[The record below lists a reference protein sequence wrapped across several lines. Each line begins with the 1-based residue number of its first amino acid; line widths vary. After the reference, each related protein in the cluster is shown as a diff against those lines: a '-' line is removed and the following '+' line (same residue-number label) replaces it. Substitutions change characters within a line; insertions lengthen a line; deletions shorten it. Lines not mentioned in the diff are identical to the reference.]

1 MSNEPNY
8 WKSLKELHDK
18 DAVSD
23 AKAHE
28 FMAGVTDDFQISE
41 LSAMSRK
48 QFLALLTASAAFAA
62 AGCSNYRDR
71 GEIVPYS
78 KKPEEVT
85 PGVPNYYASTCNG
98 CSQSCGI
105 LVKTR
110 EGRPIKIDGN
120 PDHPVNRGK
129 ICATGHASILN
140 LYDPFR
146 LRGPAF
152 GSASGKSGT
161 LTWKQA
167 DAEIAGHLENCVK
180 ATREIALVL
189 HSVQSPT
196 ASRVIAEFKAK
207 YPTTRVYVYDF
218 FNDAKRRHSWEVCYG
233 TCELPSVDWDKAKI
247 VLALESDF
255 LGNEGMTLEQI
266 RRFTD
271 GRDIIKTKD
280 FNRLYSVEGSMSL
293 TDRKSVV

>member
-8 WKSLKELHDK
+8 WKSLRELHDK
-18 DAVSD
+18 DSVSD

-28 FMAGVTDDFQISE
+28 FMAGVTDDFHISE
-41 LSAMSRK
+41 MSAMSRK

-120 PDHPVNRGK
+120 PDHPINKGK
-129 ICATGHASILN
+129 ICATGQANILN
-140 LYDPFR
+140 LYDPYR
-146 LRGPAF
+146 LRGPVV
-152 GSASGKSGT
+152 GSASGKSGS
-161 LTWKQA
+161 LSWKQA
-167 DAEIAGHLENCVK
+167 DTEIPAHLENASK
-180 ATREIALVL
+180 ASREIAILI
-189 HSVQSPT
+189 HSVHSPT
-196 ASRVIAEFKAK
+196 AAHVLADFRMK
-207 YPTTRVYVYDF
+207 YPTTRVY
-218 FNDAKRRHSWEVCYG
+218 E
-233 TCELPSVDWDKAKI
+233 I
-247 VLALESDF
+247 
-255 LGNEGMTLEQI
+255 
-266 RRFTD
+266 
-271 GRDIIKTKD
+271 GRAH
-280 FNRLYSVEGSMSL
+280 V
-293 TDRKSVV
+293 